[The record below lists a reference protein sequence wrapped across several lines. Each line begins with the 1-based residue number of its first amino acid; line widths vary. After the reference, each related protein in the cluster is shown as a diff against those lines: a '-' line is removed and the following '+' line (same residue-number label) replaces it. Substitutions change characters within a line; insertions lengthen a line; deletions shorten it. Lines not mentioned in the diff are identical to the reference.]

1 MNPLK
6 MLKNK
11 LFGDK
16 AQNSSPVGKIIGVKA
31 KMVKYG
37 IIAGIASFFILI
49 IAVLG
54 VVSYFLGFVQVNVE
68 NFASAV
74 GSAVSTVASG
84 VRSTGCI
91 LCTEDDLK
99 NLKEKQFQSKINLIG
114 NVLGEKVDKAVLAST
129 ILFQG
134 DYYSIIDA
142 TYDKNYNEK
151 SFVKKITEF
160 AESLSVTGDDGYT
173 GIEQR
178 EIDLID
184 AATIIMVNSNVDGK
198 YNEESYKKALV
209 SAGYGGGDD
218 FGGWVTNGTSCVT
231 NTLLQTVK
239 GVWNSVPFVSVLFNT
254 GNTVDGLV
262 AVADSVSI
270 CNYGFIE
277 GTFDDVHN
285 IKNESTKELKK
296 KKIAQE
302 IIDFANFYKEL
313 FPEDEDECSYAG
325 SAGSGEI
332 VNWRQYDER
341 WADIPLGTGGV
352 SVKTW
357 GCTTTAISYILAKS
371 GTQLTV
377 NDFNPGVYAQK
388 GSYSGSLIVWD
399 FSPIAPNMHRLGYYT
414 DIDKSNY
421 VEKIS
426 DIINTPYNGKQQF
439 VLVEADD
446 GVGTHWVAVD
456 HVENGV
462 VYVLDPSAKEEGLTD
477 ITTMHRWGGSISY
490 EIIYADDVDFGKT
503 GTSSSGKSN
512 GEANSLVTKYLN
524 EMKKIADDD
533 THGYSMANRNGPDY
547 DCTSFIYY
555 SLKNVGIL
563 DDDDPVFS
571 YDEREVLTKNGFTEI
586 PFSIDALQVG
596 DILESDGHTTT
607 IYSIEGD
614 TIKEIAAR
622 NNYDGVTGDSSGKE
636 ISISTFYNQ
645 NYHTIYRLTGADS
658 SCGSSSSNMQKFIDL
673 LGEWEGTRQNC
684 TVRGKPGY
692 ETYIDS
698 VDQVYAG
705 HTTGYGITQESNRGL
720 AEAVGYTNFEEDMNN
735 GCADKEYIDK
745 MVSERLS
752 NTYDYVK
759 AKFEEESGGRQLK
772 DYQYYVLVSIY
783 HQWPDG
789 LKNIFIPK
797 FVSTTDYK
805 TYDMFSFF
813 LSHTGVNGAQGGL
826 NRREAEYH
834 LLYNGNF
841 NLDRVYDVVNTESY
855 WKQRV
860 EVYNSETISN

>member
-74 GSAVSTVASG
+74 GSAVSTVANTVASG
-84 VRSTGCI
+84 VRSTGCF

-239 GVWNSVPFVSVLFNT
+239 GVWNSVPFVSALFNT

-302 IIDFANFYKEL
+302 IIDFAKFYREL
-313 FPEDEDECSYAG
+313 FPEEDDECSYAG

-503 GTSSSGKSN
+503 GSSSGTSSS
-512 GEANSLVTKYLN
+512 EANSKVESYLS

-533 THGYSMANRNGPDY
+533 THGYSMNARNGPDY
-547 DCTSFIYY
+547 DCSSFIYY
-555 SLKNVGIL
+555 SLVNAGIL
-563 DDDDPVFS
+563 SGSEPFVTS
-571 YDEREVLTKNGFTEI
+571 NMGQVLKDAGFTEI
-586 PFSIDALQVG
+586 AYSIDSLQKG
-596 DILESDGHTTT
+596 DIVVDTREGASGHTTT
-607 IYSIEGD
+607 IYSVDGD
-614 TIKEIAAR
+614 NIKQIAAHR
-622 NNYDGVTGDSSGKE
+622 DYDGVSGDSSGTE
-636 ISISTFYNQ
+636 INISDYSEGRHQYTY
-645 NYHTIYRLTGADS
+645 IYRLSGANS
-658 SCGSSSSNMQKFIDL
+658 SCDSDTGS
-673 LGEWEGTRQNC
+673 GEIVIPEEFGD
-684 TVRGKPGY
+684 G
-692 ETYIDS
+692 
-698 VDQVYAG
+698 
-705 HTTGYGITQESNRGL
+705 
-720 AEAVGYTNFEEDMNN
+720 GYTVTFYSNADNSWNWAQGTDQGKLYYDTWIPDGSNFDNGIATYQGRYLIACTTTFGNVGDKVDFFLDDGTKIPCIIADTKNPNDAGCNEWGHGNGKNVIEFEVSKEYYNRYGNPGNN
-735 GCADKEYIDK
+735 GWF
-745 MVSERLS
+745 SEW
-752 NTYDYVK
+752 
-759 AKFEEESGGRQLK
+759 GGKRVASATNLG
-772 DYQYYVLVSIY
+772 SI
-783 HQWPDG
+783 W
-789 LKNIFIPK
+789 
-797 FVSTTDYK
+797 
-805 TYDMFSFF
+805 
-813 LSHTGVNGAQGGL
+813 
-826 NRREAEYH
+826 
-834 LLYNGNF
+834 
-841 NLDRVYDVVNTESY
+841 
-855 WKQRV
+855 
-860 EVYNSETISN
+860 

>member
-54 VVSYFLGFVQVNVE
+54 VVYYFLGFVQVNVE

-74 GSAVSTVASG
+74 GSAVSTVANTVASG

-239 GVWNSVPFVSVLFNT
+239 GVWNSVPFVSALFNT

-302 IIDFANFYKEL
+302 IIDFAKFYREL
-313 FPEDEDECSYAG
+313 FPEEDDECSYAG

-503 GTSSSGKSN
+503 GSSSGTSSS
-512 GEANSLVTKYLN
+512 EANSKVESYLS

-533 THGYSMANRNGPDY
+533 THGYSMNARNGPDY
-547 DCTSFIYY
+547 DCSSFIYY
-555 SLKNVGIL
+555 SLVNAGIL
-563 DDDDPVFS
+563 SGSEPFVTS
-571 YDEREVLTKNGFTEI
+571 NMGQVLKDAGFTEI
-586 PFSIDALQVG
+586 AYSIDSLQKG
-596 DILESDGHTTT
+596 DIVVDTREGASGHTTT
-607 IYSIEGD
+607 IYSVDGD
-614 TIKEIAAR
+614 NIKQIAAHR
-622 NNYDGVTGDSSGKE
+622 DYDGVSGDSSGTE
-636 ISISTFYNQ
+636 INISDYSEGRHQYTY
-645 NYHTIYRLTGADS
+645 IYRLSGANS
-658 SCGSSSSNMQKFIDL
+658 SCDSDTGS
-673 LGEWEGTRQNC
+673 GEIVIPEEFGD
-684 TVRGKPGY
+684 G
-692 ETYIDS
+692 
-698 VDQVYAG
+698 
-705 HTTGYGITQESNRGL
+705 
-720 AEAVGYTNFEEDMNN
+720 GYTVTFYSNADNSWNWAQGTDQGKLYYDTWIPDGSNFDNGIATYQGRYLIACTTTFGNVGDKVDFFLDDGTKIPCIIADTKNPNDAGCNEWGHGNGKNVIEFEVSKEYYNRYGNPGNN
-735 GCADKEYIDK
+735 GWF
-745 MVSERLS
+745 SEW
-752 NTYDYVK
+752 
-759 AKFEEESGGRQLK
+759 GGKRVASATNLG
-772 DYQYYVLVSIY
+772 SI
-783 HQWPDG
+783 W
-789 LKNIFIPK
+789 
-797 FVSTTDYK
+797 
-805 TYDMFSFF
+805 
-813 LSHTGVNGAQGGL
+813 
-826 NRREAEYH
+826 
-834 LLYNGNF
+834 
-841 NLDRVYDVVNTESY
+841 
-855 WKQRV
+855 
-860 EVYNSETISN
+860 

>member
-54 VVSYFLGFVQVNVE
+54 VVYYFLGFVQVNVE

-74 GSAVSTVASG
+74 GSAVSTVANTVASG

-129 ILFQG
+129 VLFQG

-254 GNTVDGLV
+254 GNRVDGLV

-503 GTSSSGKSN
+503 GSSSGTSSS
-512 GEANSLVTKYLN
+512 EANSKVESYLS

-533 THGYSMANRNGPDY
+533 THGYSMNARNGPDY
-547 DCTSFIYY
+547 DCSSFIYY
-555 SLKNVGIL
+555 SLVNAGIL
-563 DDDDPVFS
+563 SGSEPFVTS
-571 YDEREVLTKNGFTEI
+571 NMGQVLKDAGFTEI
-586 PFSIDALQVG
+586 AYSIDSLQKG
-596 DILESDGHTTT
+596 DIVVDTREGASGHTTT
-607 IYSIEGD
+607 IYSVDGD
-614 TIKEIAAR
+614 NIKQIAAHR
-622 NNYDGVTGDSSGKE
+622 DYDGVSGDSSGTE
-636 ISISTFYNQ
+636 INISDYSEGRHQYTY
-645 NYHTIYRLTGADS
+645 IYRLSGANS
-658 SCGSSSSNMQKFIDL
+658 SCDSDTGS
-673 LGEWEGTRQNC
+673 GEIVIPEEFGD
-684 TVRGKPGY
+684 G
-692 ETYIDS
+692 
-698 VDQVYAG
+698 
-705 HTTGYGITQESNRGL
+705 
-720 AEAVGYTNFEEDMNN
+720 GYTVTFYSNADNSWNWAQGTDQGKLYYDTWIPDGSNFDNGIATYQGRYLIACTTTFGNVGDKVDFFLDDGTKIPCIIADTKNPNDAGCNEWGHGNGKNVIEFEVSKEYYNRYGNPGNN
-735 GCADKEYIDK
+735 GWF
-745 MVSERLS
+745 SEW
-752 NTYDYVK
+752 
-759 AKFEEESGGRQLK
+759 GGKRVASATNLG
-772 DYQYYVLVSIY
+772 SI
-783 HQWPDG
+783 W
-789 LKNIFIPK
+789 
-797 FVSTTDYK
+797 
-805 TYDMFSFF
+805 
-813 LSHTGVNGAQGGL
+813 
-826 NRREAEYH
+826 
-834 LLYNGNF
+834 
-841 NLDRVYDVVNTESY
+841 
-855 WKQRV
+855 
-860 EVYNSETISN
+860 